1 MPQSPAP
8 SRRPLAPAL
17 IAALIITLAAACAT
31 TATAPANPKLSGHWE
46 LDRSQSD
53 LVDSKVTAAIAEWEA
68 RLRKHNGDLAVDNG
82 GGSGSGGGYG
92 GRRHGGGG
100 GGAAP
105 SGGDSGQDY
114 DPAGQEF
121 DAFRPLGPDFAEIHR
136 QLVQVL
142 SPPTLLKVSTGSD
155 YVRIESDAMPP
166 RDYHTDEE
174 FGRIDE
180 YGTAKIDS
188 DWKGD
193 AFELSARYSS
203 HATLLE
209 HYEVD
214 ARNDTLRVTYHLR
227 DPMVGKIDVSF
238 AYHRG

>member
-17 IAALIITLAAACAT
+17 IAALIITLAAACPP
-31 TATAPANPKLSGHWE
+31 TATAPANPKLSGHWDR
-46 LDRSQSD
+46 DRSQSD

-82 GGSGSGGGYG
+82 GGSGSGGGHG
-92 GRRHGGGG
+92 GRPPGGGG

-105 SGGDSGQDY
+105 
-114 DPAGQEF
+114 
-121 DAFRPLGPDFAEIHR
+121 RPLGPDFAQIHR

-155 YVRIESDAMPP
+155 YVRIESDAMPA